1 MLGKRPRT
9 PSSSPSDRP
18 SKRQRSDSLDSWDG
32 FSNQRLRVYVVQ
44 AKLDEKE
51 IADIY
56 RLVES
61 HASGLHLQLSSSP
74 ETADIIITAVHMLKR
89 LERHVPWDVAV
100 CMAS

>member
-74 ETADIIITAVHMLKR
+74 ETADIIITVVHMLKR